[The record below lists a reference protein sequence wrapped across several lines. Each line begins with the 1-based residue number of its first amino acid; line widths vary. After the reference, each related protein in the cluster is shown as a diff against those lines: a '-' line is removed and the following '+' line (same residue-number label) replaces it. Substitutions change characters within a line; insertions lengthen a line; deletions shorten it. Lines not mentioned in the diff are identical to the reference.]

1 MLPAFSGC
9 WMATALVNL
18 SIDKLS
24 TGTLAG
30 QALRPSADAGI
41 RMRLWSK
48 THKHAPIGFTIME
61 LLVVI
66 GIIGILSTIVGPAM
80 SRIVRHQRANRAA
93 TVIAADLQNA
103 FAVAAR
109 QREPVRIQ
117 ADAATRS
124 YQFIDRKSGAV
135 LRIRTFYGDTS
146 EYRLTKLVFTP
157 ATLDVFPSGI
167 SSSPLDVEL
176 ANGDY
181 GKRISASTAGFIRVK
196 AQ

>member
-1 MLPAFSGC
+1 MVE
-9 WMATALVNL
+9 T
-18 SIDKLS
+18 
-24 TGTLAG
+24 
-30 QALRPSADAGI
+30 
-41 RMRLWSK
+41 
-48 THKHAPIGFTIME
+48 
-61 LLVVI
+61 LVVVALL
-66 GIIGILSTIVGPAM
+66 GILATMVGPAM

-93 TVIAADLQNA
+93 MVIAADLQNA

-146 EYRLTKLVFTP
+146 EYRLTTLVFTP
-157 ATLDVFPSGI
+157 ATIDVFPSGI
-167 SSSPLDVEL
+167 SSSAVTINL

-181 GKRISASTAGFIRVK
+181 GKTITASTAGFIRVSH
-196 AQ
+196 

>member
-1 MLPAFSGC
+1 MKQSTENHKSVRRGFSIIEL
-9 WMATALVNL
+9 MA
-18 SIDKLS
+18 
-24 TGTLAG
+24 
-30 QALRPSADAGI
+30 
-41 RMRLWSK
+41 
-48 THKHAPIGFTIME
+48 
-61 LLVVI
+61 VVS
-66 GIIGILSTIVGPAM
+66 IIGVLAMMVGPAM

-109 QREPVRIQ
+109 QRQPVRIQ

-124 YQFIDRKSGAV
+124 YQFIDRKTNAV

-157 ATLDVFPSGI
+157 ATIDVFPSGI
-167 SSSPLDVEL
+167 SSSAITVDL

-181 GKRISASTAGFIRVK
+181 SKKISASTAGFIRVSK
-196 AQ
+196 

>member
-1 MLPAFSGC
+1 M
-9 WMATALVNL
+9 M
-18 SIDKLS
+18 
-24 TGTLAG
+24 
-30 QALRPSADAGI
+30 
-41 RMRLWSK
+41 
-48 THKHAPIGFTIME
+48 
-61 LLVVI
+61 
-66 GIIGILSTIVGPAM
+66 VGPAM

-109 QREPVRIQ
+109 QRQPVRIQ

-124 YQFIDRKSGAV
+124 YQFIDRKTNAV

-157 ATLDVFPSGI
+157 ATIDVFPSGI
-167 SSSPLDVEL
+167 SSSAITVDL

-181 GKRISASTAGFIRVK
+181 SKKISASTAGFIRVSK
-196 AQ
+196 

>member
-1 MLPAFSGC
+1 
-9 WMATALVNL
+9 MA
-18 SIDKLS
+18 
-24 TGTLAG
+24 
-30 QALRPSADAGI
+30 
-41 RMRLWSK
+41 
-48 THKHAPIGFTIME
+48 
-61 LLVVI
+61 VVS
-66 GIIGILSTIVGPAM
+66 IIGILAMMAGPAM

-109 QREPVRIQ
+109 QRQPVRIQ

-124 YQFIDRKSGAV
+124 YQFIDRKTNAV

-157 ATLDVFPSGI
+157 ATIDVFPSGI
-167 SSSPLDVEL
+167 SSSAITVDL

-181 GKRISASTAGFIRVK
+181 SKKISASTAGFIRVSK
-196 AQ
+196 